1 MTRDKCGKKTYQ
13 CANNVGVKKTLF
25 RVKNLCKILRC
36 LVKKVSGKNAMA
48 TGYKYENNN
57 KSIGVYLLGL

>member
-1 MTRDKCGKKTYQ
+1 MCQQCWCKKIPIL
-13 CANNVGVKKTLF
+13 G
-25 RVKNLCKILRC
+25 KNLCKILRC
-36 LVKKVSGKNAMA
+36 FVKKVSGKNAMA